1 MTGDF
6 LKVKWLR
13 RYRREL
19 LASLLLAIMV
29 FQLGVRA
36 FHVHAVCVDDFEYTA
51 NLSYNVQDYHD
62 SSCEDE
68 DGDCFVCQI
77 LATPYLLS
85 HYLLSLSVAAISVPI
100 GIVYKSYSKP
110 DIALAMLRAPPAVF

>member
-1 MTGDF
+1 MTGDV

-13 RYRREL
+13 RYQREL

-36 FHVHAVCVDDFEYTA
+36 FHVHAICVDDFEYTA
-51 NLSYNVQDYHD
+51 NLSYNVQDHHD

-85 HYLLSLSVAAISVPI
+85 HYLLSFSVAAISVPI
-100 GIVYKSYSKP
+100 EIVYKSYGEP
-110 DIALAMLRAPPAVF
+110 DIASAMLRGPPAVF

>member
-6 LKVKWLR
+6 LRVKWLR
-13 RYRREL
+13 RYRRKL

-51 NLSYNVQDYHD
+51 NLSYNVQDNHD
-62 SSCEDE
+62 SYCEDE

-85 HYLLSLSVAAISVPI
+85 HFLLFLFVDNISLPI
-100 GIVYKSYSKP
+100 EIVYKSYGEP
-110 DIALAMLRAPPAVF
+110 DIALAMLRGPPAVF